1 MLSPMNSASSK
12 NEVSKSVGAVG
23 LACGAV
29 SEVFGESVGAGFGS
43 VATAV
48 VSGSVVSVVVT
59 AVVADV
65 VTILTVVATVDDL
78 VSVNDVFA
86 GVVASFF
93 DNELS
98 CDTVTSEQLQRTI
111 ENIQINDIAI
121 VLQSAICFILIYCP
135 F

>member
-1 MLSPMNSASSK
+1 MNSASSK
-12 NEVSKSVGAVG
+12 NEVSKSVDAVG
-23 LACGAV
+23 LACGTV
-29 SEVFGESVGAGFGS
+29 SEVFGGSVRAGFGS
-43 VATAV
+43 AVTAV

-65 VTILTVVATVDDL
+65 VTILTVVATVDVL
-78 VSVNDVFA
+78 VSVNDVFT
-86 GVVASFF
+86 GVVVSFF

-111 ENIQINDIAI
+111 DNIEINDIAI

>member
-48 VSGSVVSVVVT
+48 VSGSVVSVVVA

-65 VTILTVVATVDDL
+65 DGGGDEYDEQCDFDDHR
-78 VSVNDVFA
+78 VC
-86 GVVASFF
+86 
-93 DNELS
+93 LS
-98 CDTVTSEQLQRTI
+98 S
-111 ENIQINDIAI
+111 
-121 VLQSAICFILIYCP
+121 
-135 F
+135 

>member
-1 MLSPMNSASSK
+1 M
-12 NEVSKSVGAVG
+12 
-23 LACGAV
+23 
-29 SEVFGESVGAGFGS
+29 
-43 VATAV
+43 
-48 VSGSVVSVVVT
+48 
-59 AVVADV
+59 
-65 VTILTVVATVDDL
+65 
-78 VSVNDVFA
+78 SVNDVFT

>member
-48 VSGSVVSVVVT
+48 VSGSVVSS
-59 AVVADV
+59 
-65 VTILTVVATVDDL
+65 L
-78 VSVNDVFA
+78 
-86 GVVASFF
+86 
-93 DNELS
+93 
-98 CDTVTSEQLQRTI
+98 
-111 ENIQINDIAI
+111 
-121 VLQSAICFILIYCP
+121 
-135 F
+135 